1 MISGSAT
8 ISEKGRCDL
17 SEAKWPT
24 REHFTGAAGTHR
36 RAVYKGMGYT
46 DRDLSRPLIA
56 VVNTFSEVCPG
67 HHHLRSVVEQ
77 VKAGIWQNGGTPF
90 EFGAISQ
97 CATPV
102 LGLRG
107 INFDLAARDVLAF
120 DIETIVETQMF
131 DGVAAVIACDKTA
144 PGAFLALA
152 RLNLPSIIVPGG
164 SMAPGYSEG
173 KAVVLSDLDELVFGA
188 LPAGRVSPEDVLK
201 LEDAVCPT
209 DGACPILG
217 TANTMQCLSEASGLA
232 LPLAGTAPAYSGE
245 RLRLAK
251 ESGHR
256 LVELVREGV
265 TARQIL
271 SEKTLTN
278 MVHTLMALG
287 GSTNGVLH
295 LLALADE
302 LGLGDKIDLETFEQA
317 SQSTPCLA
325 YVKPNGPHFLTDF
338 HAHGGLP
345 ALMRE
350 IRERLD
356 LDVPTVS
363 GKTLGT
369 IIAEHAKL
377 VPPGGRNSDVIRSR
391 DNPVYNT
398 GGITVL
404 RGVLAP
410 DGSVARRLDNTI
422 LHHEGPARVFDSQE
436 EALAAVQTD
445 VVKPGEVIVVR
456 FVGPRGAPGMPDI
469 YAVLA
474 AIVGKGLEGQV
485 GVVTDGRFSG
495 FARGL
500 GVCQVTPEASVG
512 GPLAKLEDGDVITID
527 LSSRRLDVADAEK
540 VLARPAVS
548 NPRPVPPGI
557 LGLYA
562 KAAGPATRGAKLI

>member
-1 MISGSAT
+1 
-8 ISEKGRCDL
+8 L
-17 SEAKWPT
+17 SDDKWPT
-24 REHFTGAAGTHR
+24 KEYFTGAAGTHR

-46 DRDLSRPLIA
+46 DKDLSRPLIA

-67 HHHLRSVVEQ
+67 HHHLRSVTEQ
-77 VKAGIWQNGGTPF
+77 VKAGIWQAGGTPF

-131 DGVAAVIACDKTA
+131 DGVVAVVACDKTA

-152 RLNLPSIIVPGG
+152 RLNLPAIIVPGG
-164 SMAPGYSEG
+164 AMAPGYYDSRP
-173 KAVVLSDLDELVFGA
+173 VVLSDLDELVFGA
-188 LPAGRVSPEDVLK
+188 LPAGKVSPDEVLK

-217 TANTMQCLSEASGLA
+217 TANTMQCLAEASGMA
-232 LPLAGTAPAYSGE
+232 LPLAGTAPAFSGE

-251 ESGHR
+251 ESGNR
-256 LVELVREGV
+256 VVELVKEGV

-271 SEKTLTN
+271 SGKALTN
-278 MVHTLMALG
+278 TVHTLMALG
-287 GSTNGVLH
+287 GSTNAVLH

-302 LGLGDKIDLETFEQA
+302 LGLGGEIDLETFERA
-317 SQSTPCLA
+317 SQNTPCLA
-325 YVKPNGPHFLTDF
+325 NVKPNGPYFVTDF
-338 HAHGGLP
+338 HNHGGVP
-345 ALMRE
+345 ALMWE
-350 IRERLD
+350 IRERLN
-356 LDVPTVS
+356 LDAPTVS
-363 GKTLGT
+363 GKTVGEVLS
-369 IIAEHAKL
+369 EQAKR
-377 VPPGGRNSDVIRSR
+377 VPPGGRDRQVIRERS
-391 DNPVYNT
+391 NPVYNT

-404 RGVLAP
+404 RGALAP

-422 LHHEGPARVFDSQE
+422 LHHQGPAHVFNSQE
-436 EALAAVQTD
+436 EALAAVQTGA
-445 VVKPGEVIVVR
+445 VKPGEVVVVR

-500 GVCQVTPEASVG
+500 GVCQVTPEAAVG
-512 GPLAKLEDGDVITID
+512 GPLAKLEDGDIITID
-527 LSSRRLDVADAEK
+527 LPSRRLDVADAEK
-540 VLARPAVS
+540 VMARPAVP

-562 KAAGPATRGAKLI
+562 KTAGPATRGAKLI

>member
-1 MISGSAT
+1 M
-8 ISEKGRCDL
+8 SEG
-17 SEAKWPT
+17 KWPT
-24 REHFTGAAGTHR
+24 KEPFSGAGGTHR

-46 DRDLSRPLIA
+46 DRDLTRPLIA

-67 HHHLRSVVEQ
+67 HHHLRAVTEQ
-77 VKAGIWQNGGTPF
+77 VKAGIWQAGGTPF

-120 DIETIVETQMF
+120 DIETVVETQMF
-131 DGVAAVIACDKTA
+131 DGVVAVIACDKTA

-152 RLNLPSIIVPGG
+152 RLNLPSVIVPGG

-188 LPAGRVSPEDVLK
+188 LPAGKVSPEDVLK

-217 TANTMQCLSEASGLA
+217 TANTMQCLTEASGLA
-232 LPLAGTAPAYSGE
+232 LPMAGTAPAFSGE

-251 ESGHR
+251 ESGR
-256 LVELVREGV
+256 RVVEMVAEGLA
-265 TARQIL
+265 ARDVLGQ
-271 SEKTLTN
+271 KTLEN
-278 MVHTLMALG
+278 MVHTLMAMG
-287 GSTNGVLH
+287 GSTNAVLH

-302 LGLGDKIDLETFEQA
+302 LGLGDRFDLDTFERA

-325 YVKPNGPHFLTDF
+325 NVKPNGPYFVTDF
-338 HAHGGLP
+338 HDHGGMP
-345 ALMRE
+345 ALMWE
-350 IRERLD
+350 IRERLN

-363 GKTLGT
+363 GQTLGD
-369 IIAEHAKL
+369 ILVERAKT
-377 VPPGGRNSDVIRSR
+377 VPQRGRNDEVIRKR
-391 DNPVYNT
+391 ANPVYNT
-398 GGITVL
+398 GGIAVL
-404 RGVLAP
+404 RGALAP
-410 DGSVARRLDNTI
+410 EGSVARRLDNTI
-422 LHHEGPARVFDSQE
+422 LHHEGPARIFDSQE
-436 EALAAVQTD
+436 EALAAVQNG
-445 VVKPGEVIVVR
+445 VVKPGEVVVVR

-474 AIVGKGLEGQV
+474 AIVGRGLEGQV

-500 GVCQVTPEASVG
+500 GVCQVTPEAAVG
-512 GPLAKLEDGDVITID
+512 GPLAKLRDGDVITID
-527 LSSRRLDVADAEK
+527 LPSRRLDVAGAES
-540 VLARPAVS
+540 VLSRPAAP

-557 LGLYA
+557 LGLFA
-562 KAAGPATRGAKLI
+562 KVAGPATRGAKLI

>member
-1 MISGSAT
+1 M
-8 ISEKGRCDL
+8 SEG
-17 SEAKWPT
+17 KWPT
-24 REHFTGAAGTHR
+24 KEPFSGAGGTHR

-67 HHHLRSVVEQ
+67 HHHLRAVTEQ
-77 VKAGIWQNGGTPF
+77 VKAGIWQAGGTPF

-120 DIETIVETQMF
+120 DIETVVETQMF

-152 RLNLPSIIVPGG
+152 RLNLPSVIVPGG

-188 LPAGRVSPEDVLK
+188 LPAGKVSPEEVLK

-217 TANTMQCLSEASGLA
+217 TANTMQCLTEACGLA
-232 LPLAGTAPAYSGE
+232 LPMAGTAPAFSGE

-251 ESGHR
+251 ESGR
-256 LVELVREGV
+256 RVVEMVSEGL

-271 SEKTLTN
+271 GQKTLEN
-278 MVHTLMALG
+278 MVHTLMAMG

-302 LGLGDKIDLETFEQA
+302 LGLGDRFDLDTFERA
-317 SQSTPCLA
+317 SQSTPCLVN
-325 YVKPNGPHFLTDF
+325 VKPNGPYFVTDF

-345 ALMRE
+345 ALMWE
-350 IRERLD
+350 IRERLN

-363 GKTLGT
+363 GKSLGAILEAHT
-369 IIAEHAKL
+369 KI
-377 VPPGGRNSDVIRSR
+377 VPPGGRNDEVIRKR
-391 DNPVYNT
+391 ANPVYNT
-398 GGITVL
+398 GGIAVL
-404 RGVLAP
+404 RGALAP
-410 DGSVARRLDNTI
+410 EGSVARRLDNTI
-422 LHHEGPARVFDSQE
+422 LHHEGPARIFDSQE
-436 EALAAVQTD
+436 EALAAVQNG
-445 VVKPGEVIVVR
+445 VVKPGEVVVVR

-474 AIVGKGLEGQV
+474 AIVGKGLEGQI

-500 GVCQVTPEASVG
+500 GVCQVTPEAAVG
-512 GPLAKLEDGDVITID
+512 GPLAKLRDGDVITID
-527 LSSRRLDVADAEK
+527 LPSRRLDVAGAEK
-540 VLARPAVS
+540 VLSRPAAP

-557 LGLYA
+557 LGLFA